1 MKVAVITL
9 DAKSVGEVDLDD
21 AVFGVEPRR
30 DILHRAVRW
39 QLARRQAGT
48 RKTKTRGEVQGT
60 TAKMYRQKGTGGAR
74 HGNKKVPQFR
84 GGAKAFGPVVRD
96 HSHKLPKKVRK
107 LALKSALSAKQ
118 ADGTLVVL
126 DDASV
131 KEPKTRAL
139 AGKLSKL
146 NWGTTLVIDGG
157 QADGN
162 FARAAA
168 NIPGV
173 DVLPSQGANVYDIL
187 RRNTLVLT
195 KAAVEELSERL
206 K

>member
-30 DILHRAVRW
+30 DILHRTVRW

-60 TAKMYRQKGTGGAR
+60 THKMYRQKGTGGAR

-131 KEPKTRAL
+131 KEPKTKAL

>member
-9 DAKSVGEVDLDD
+9 DAKSAGEVDLDD
-21 AVFGVEPRR
+21 GVFGVEPRR

-39 QLARRQAGT
+39 QLAGRQAGT
-48 RKTKTRGEVQGT
+48 HKTKTRGEVQGT
-60 TAKMYRQKGTGGAR
+60 THKMYRQKGTGGAR

-126 DDASV
+126 DEASV
-131 KEPKTRAL
+131 KDPKTKAL
-139 AGKLSKL
+139 ASKLSKL

-157 QADGN
+157 QVDGN

>member
-60 TAKMYRQKGTGGAR
+60 THKMYRQKGTGGAR

-131 KEPKTRAL
+131 KEPKTKAL

-157 QADGN
+157 KADGN